1 MAVLIEAICL
11 VVPRQVLDVSFPGG
25 TDGFLVDCT
34 ANDSVRY
41 AIADAHVAAV
51 STFDPQ
57 ALEPLIERLADLGI
71 VGADDSDRAFEFVFV
86 DMQTGPVIRCDW
98 LSITHHRHGFTFVER
113 VSQPTCAFETPQGWL
128 LDQSWRLTRTDIR
141 EEGPDS
147 VMTLGIN
154 DGIETVLDL
163 RSGQLVSALPN
174 RSTVEYVEAEGDFHG
189 APARDERWMAAHR
202 VFVALGV
209 PHQILTSERVI
220 AAPFALDELKA
231 PYDQYVDDDARLRI
245 LVGPAADANAV
256 QCEVI
261 LPKRFSMEDV
271 VFGQS
276 FVEWE
281 AKDRYGWSDFSDE
294 LQHDSSTGTLS
305 VRHRCMRNG
314 DESWD
319 DVVERACTESSAR
332 GTVTLLGFEKFS
344 RADLEQV
351 MKSLTLAVRQN
362 EPTGTVWDAAE
373 AALSRRVAEASER
386 AGTNTD
392 NVRWLRSAKLACGR
406 VVKERKASG
415 IDGIDLDA
423 IIRELEA

>member
-1 MAVLIEAICL
+1 MSVLIEAICL

-25 TDGFLVDCT
+25 TDAFLEECA
-34 ANDSVRY
+34 ANESVRY
-41 AIADAHVAAV
+41 AIADAHLVAV

-57 ALEPLIERLADLGI
+57 SLDGLVERMADLGM
-71 VGADDSDRAFEFVFV
+71 VGGDRDDNASEFVFV
-86 DMQTGPVIRCDW
+86 DMQTGPAIPCEW
-98 LSITHHRHGFTFVER
+98 LSLTHHRHGFTFAEMANR
-113 VSQPTCAFETPQGWL
+113 PTSEFVTPEGWL
-128 LDQSWRLTRTDIR
+128 LEQSWRLTRTDIR
-141 EEGPDS
+141 DDGPDA
-147 VMTLGIN
+147 VLPLGID

-163 RSGQLVSALPN
+163 RSGQLVSGTPE
-174 RSTVEYVEAEGDFHG
+174 RSPVEHVEGAGDFHG

-231 PYDQYVDDDARLRI
+231 PYDRYVDDARLRI
-245 LVGPAADANAV
+245 LVGHATDANAI

-261 LPKRFSMEDV
+261 LPKRFSMEEV
-271 VFGQS
+271 VFGKS

-281 AKDRYGWSDFSDE
+281 AKDRYGWLNFSDE
-294 LQHDSSTGTLS
+294 LQHDSRTGTLS
-305 VRHRCMRNG
+305 VRHHCLRN
-314 DESWD
+314 DNESWD

-362 EPTGTVWDAAE
+362 EPAGTVWDAAE
-373 AALSRRVAEASER
+373 AALSRRVAEASQR
-386 AGTNTD
+386 AGANTD
-392 NVRWLRSAKLACGR
+392 KVRWLRSAKLACGR
-406 VVKERKASG
+406 VLKERKASG

-423 IIRELEA
+423 IIRMLES